1 MFGLDGYAGIFKR
14 PTLILHSSTAMILL
28 KNTLF
33 WCCVVLCFTGGKS
46 HDACLPFELKNSC
59 HTKENQS
66 AIVCMGGLPEH
77 FYQTSDFIK
86 MASLHCW
93 PNESFDPYDVLPF
106 FPKIEKFTLSRSETT
121 TILKDFPPSSTL
133 KELNITFTSI
143 EFLEV
148 SVFLKLNS
156 LEVLDL
162 RHNKLRIFNPSFTAD
177 IRSMEAIYLA
187 GNPYSCGDNFSWIT
201 FENSTFNKLVKD
213 VDEMICGTHRF
224 NGKPLK
230 RVMEIVETLK
240 SECRIKVPA
249 NCTCVLDHVIRVS
262 RHNLRPMII
271 VNCTHQQMTTLPSQ
285 LPNSTTTLIM
295 RGNMIS
301 NLSEFITNE
310 SYSKLLNVY
319 LDYNNISSINTL
331 FVSSWLT
338 TFRALSLKGNHLS
351 EMPLFALENIFEKN
365 RNVGKFLLSENP
377 WRCDCEFTPLFKNFL
392 VTYRSII
399 KDAGNVKCAAES
411 GDKNSLVSIISLH
424 RKNLCSEKMS
434 HLSFMNFLSI
444 CFSILLFILLTD
456 FARNYYMYKKYSKL
470 PWIAKKLPF

>member
-133 KELNITFTSI
+133 K
-143 EFLEV
+143 V
-148 SVFLKLNS
+148 
-156 LEVLDL
+156 
-162 RHNKLRIFNPSFTAD
+162 
-177 IRSMEAIYLA
+177 